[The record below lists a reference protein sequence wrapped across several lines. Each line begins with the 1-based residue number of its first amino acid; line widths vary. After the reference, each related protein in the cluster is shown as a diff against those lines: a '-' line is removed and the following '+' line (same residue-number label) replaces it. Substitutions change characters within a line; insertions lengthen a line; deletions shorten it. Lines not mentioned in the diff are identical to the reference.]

1 MSTYVK
7 FSGVYFWAFHG
18 SVRNCLLHNM
28 LSLQILTTVIVNPV
42 RTMEHVGTLSTII
55 NVTVLRVST
64 EPTVRPV
71 WNLPLFIST
80 LKINSISR
88 GVFEVFVAYF
98 SFFLN
103 VQYWNSD
110 TLSIDAKT
118 IIKKKYPPNKNVK
131 TRTQMCFIKSAV
143 IHDYIFNNTKSFFS
157 DIDECQSQPCQNNG
171 TCQNQAGGYLCNC
184 KAGFSGFNCESGE

>member
-28 LSLQILTTVIVNPV
+28 LSLQILTTVMVNPV
-42 RTMEHVGTLSTII
+42 GTMEHVWTLSTII

-71 WNLPLFIST
+71 WNLPPFIST

-103 VQYWNSD
+103 VQ
-110 TLSIDAKT
+110 
-118 IIKKKYPPNKNVK
+118 
-131 TRTQMCFIKSAV
+131 
-143 IHDYIFNNTKSFFS
+143 
-157 DIDECQSQPCQNNG
+157 
-171 TCQNQAGGYLCNC
+171 
-184 KAGFSGFNCESGE
+184 

>member
-1 MSTYVK
+1 MVNPVRTMGHVSTSSTNTDVTVLQASMGPTAKTVCNITCSFLKVFINALEIAARYVGIENEEWMSTYVK

-28 LSLQILTTVIVNPV
+28 LSLQILTTVMVNPV
-42 RTMEHVGTLSTII
+42 GTMEHVWTLSTII

-88 GVFEVFVAYF
+88 GVFEVFAAD
-98 SFFLN
+98 FFL
-103 VQYWNSD
+103 S
-110 TLSIDAKT
+110 
-118 IIKKKYPPNKNVK
+118 
-131 TRTQMCFIKSAV
+131 
-143 IHDYIFNNTKSFFS
+143 
-157 DIDECQSQPCQNNG
+157 
-171 TCQNQAGGYLCNC
+171 
-184 KAGFSGFNCESGE
+184 